1 MRVIEAGSPPASSP
15 IPSRVAVYHP
25 LTHREAQVYALLDQ
39 GLKDREIALQ
49 LQISVRTVEKHVE
62 NILRKL
68 GVETRTAAAAR
79 AIFRMRRLPPSIG
92 RGPGVYYTRCIS
104 AAEL

>member
-1 MRVIEAGSPPASSP
+1 MPVIEAGSPPASSP

-68 GVETRTAAAAR
+68 RAR
-79 AIFRMRRLPPSIG
+79 SRQEAVYRRPPLP
-92 RGPGVYYTRCIS
+92 
-104 AAEL
+104 

>member
-1 MRVIEAGSPPASSP
+1 MIEAGTPRAARPAP
-15 IPSRVAVYHP
+15 GRVVIFHP
-25 LTHREAQVYALLDQ
+25 LTGREAQVFALLDR

-68 GVETRTAAAAR
+68 RAR
-79 AIFRMRRLPPSIG
+79 SRQEAVYRRPPLP
-92 RGPGVYYTRCIS
+92 
-104 AAEL
+104 